1 MLKYLTSQTSS
12 DYLLLYL
19 STILNIENCDVIY
32 NRIKPIKWG
41 SVTMSTSEDTREH
54 CRICDLNKD

>member
-12 DYLLLYL
+12 DYSLLYL

-32 NRIKPIKWG
+32 NRIKSIKWE

-54 CRICDLNKD
+54 LQNS